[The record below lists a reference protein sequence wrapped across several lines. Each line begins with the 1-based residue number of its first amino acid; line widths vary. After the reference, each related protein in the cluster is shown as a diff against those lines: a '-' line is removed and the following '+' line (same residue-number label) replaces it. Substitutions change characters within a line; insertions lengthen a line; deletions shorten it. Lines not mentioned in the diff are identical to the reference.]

1 MKIKENK
8 SKGMK
13 AKRIGVKQLVTLAY
27 GGLLILLSPAQSEQ
41 LPEKVFGVYQFW
53 GKAGKSVVDQLTIT
67 ENYFIFGNYING
79 ICSGSYDVK
88 RLEDSKEYPN
98 QLHGRARFPKDMVYE
113 IYLLSMKKP
122 PCNNGVDS
130 IQLAFSNK
138 DQNIKELALVTYEKN
153 NLSGWYSTGESITKL
168 PKSPR
173 SLYKCK
179 EDGSDNQMA
188 QCLYDKLNKEDEAL
202 RTEFNNDE
210 LWKKWRDAREG
221 VCHHIKERQFR
232 GGSIRPL
239 MKASCELRLNSEMQ
253 KFCLNGEDKTCG

>member
-88 RLEDSKEYPN
+88 RLKDSKKYPN
-98 QLHGRARFPKDMVYE
+98 KLTGDTFNKGIVYE
-113 IYLLSMKKP
+113 IYLLSMLKP
-122 PCNNGVDS
+122 PCNKGVDS
-130 IQLAFSNK
+130 LQIAFSNK
-138 DQNIKELALVTYEKN
+138 DKNIKRLEMVTYKKDK
-153 NLSGWYSTGESITKL
+153 LSGWYPRGKSITKISK
-168 PKSPR
+168 PIR
-173 SLYKCK
+173 
-179 EDGSDNQMA
+179 GQ
-188 QCLYDKLNKEDEAL
+188 NK
-202 RTEFNNDE
+202 
-210 LWKKWRDAREG
+210 
-221 VCHHIKERQFR
+221 
-232 GGSIRPL
+232 
-239 MKASCELRLNSEMQ
+239 
-253 KFCLNGEDKTCG
+253 